1 MKRLLYC
8 SLLLS
13 LAACSPNQTTLPL
26 ERYSGNLVVNGDG
39 EQNDAPDTPKAPL
52 ADVSGW
58 TRGVSLEAPENATA
72 MPYSGYLKTQN
83 ITIIGPA
90 GVALGKNLL
99 MGGLTSA
106 SNLSQTIDLSGLK
119 LNAKPS
125 YVLSALLGGAEA
137 ENDHVDVLLELLDKN
152 SAVLESVTISGPRA
166 QERGNKSQILAF
178 EKTGTLPTG
187 TVKARVKLSF
197 TRESG
202 VWNEGFADNI
212 SLKVRLE

>member
-13 LAACSPNQTTLPL
+13 LTACSPNQTTLPL
-26 ERYSGNLVVNGDG
+26 ERYSANLVVNGDA
-39 EQNDAPDTPKAPL
+39 EQSDAPDTPKAPL
-52 ADVSGW
+52 ADVLGW
-58 TRGVSLEAPENATA
+58 TRGNSLEAPENATA
-72 MPYSGYLKTQN
+72 MPYSGYLKTQG
-83 ITIIGPA
+83 ITIVGPV

-99 MGGLTSA
+99 MGGLTST

-119 LNAKPS
+119 LNVKPS

-137 ENDHVDVLLELLDKN
+137 ENDHVDVLLELLDQKGI
-152 SAVLESVTISGPRA
+152 ALESVTISGPRA

-178 EKTGTLPTG
+178 DKTGTLPAG
-187 TVKARVKLSF
+187 TVTARVKLSF
-197 TRESG
+197 TREFG